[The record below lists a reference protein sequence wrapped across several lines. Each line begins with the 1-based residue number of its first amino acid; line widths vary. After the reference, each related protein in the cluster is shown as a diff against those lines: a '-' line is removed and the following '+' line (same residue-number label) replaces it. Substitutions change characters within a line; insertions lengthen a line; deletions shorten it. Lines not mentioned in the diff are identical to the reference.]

1 MKEKEI
7 HDLHDS
13 EILPLDGKMIE
24 CWIMHAEFYLCQMLT
39 DRSRAWS
46 GFRQNRS

>member
-7 HDLHDS
+7 H
-13 EILPLDGKMIE
+13 IYMIVKFYLDGKMIE